1 LIKLCLIRLDSL
13 QKVETTCMTAPQQ
26 YENPSVIIH
35 IG

>member
-1 LIKLCLIRLDSL
+1 
-13 QKVETTCMTAPQQ
+13 MTAPQQ